1 MKNYLDLNRQSWN
14 ARLASH
20 VASDFYNME
29 AFMAGENSLRKIELA
44 LLGEVTNKKILH
56 LQCHFGQDSLSL
68 ARMGAKVTGV
78 DLSDAAIAKAKE
90 INDQLGL
97 DATFINCDVY
107 SAKDHIDEKFDIV
120 FTSYG
125 TIGWLPN
132 LDQWADI
139 VSYFLKPGGH
149 FVMADFHPVVWM
161 MDDDFTEIKYR
172 YSKSEAIVEQLN
184 GTYADTEAKLEGTEV
199 SWNHGMAEII
209 TALLKQGLQLKD
221 FQEYDYSP
229 YNCFNK
235 TVKLEEDKY
244 RIEHLDDK
252 IPMVYSLV
260 FSVAVDR

>member
-1 MKNYLDLNRQSWN
+1 MENYLELNRQSWN

-20 VASDFYNME
+20 VDSEFYRMP
-29 AFMAGENSLRKIELA
+29 AFMKGENSLKEIELA
-44 LLGEVTNKKILH
+44 LLGDVTNKKILH

-78 DLSDAAIAKAKE
+78 DLSDAAIAKARE

-125 TIGWLPN
+125 TIGWLPD

-139 VSYFLKPGGH
+139 VSHFLKPKGL
-149 FVMADFHPVVWM
+149 FIMADFHPVVWM

-172 YSKSEAIVEQLN
+172 YSKSDAIVEELN
-184 GTYADTEAKLEGTEV
+184 GTYADTTAQLEGLEV

-209 TALLKQGLQLKD
+209 GALLKQGLRLKD

-229 YNCFNK
+229 WDCFSHTTEVEKNR
-235 TVKLEEDKY
+235 Y
-244 RIEHLDDK
+244 RIKHLGDK

-260 FSVAVDR
+260 FRS